1 MPSLHDLIAEL
12 RREHPTPAAN
22 RALDMVVAELGQ
34 TKDNLKR
41 ALARLDGKPVPT
53 GGKAVLEELA
63 VRARAAGVDDYEVPL
78 SPDQR
83 RAVLEPVDSSQIGI
97 ALMLAL
103 STVVPIALAAVA
115 IATAVSSLH

>member
-1 MPSLHDLIAEL
+1 MPSLYDLIAEL

-34 TKDNLKR
+34 TQDNLKR